1 MSQSTTLRAYY
12 FASFASI
19 GIFLPFIS
27 PWLLALGMKGASL
40 GLIAATRPLAGILA
54 PVIFGW
60 LADTLGLRGGIL
72 KMACFGA
79 FLPFALLVV
88 WASKG
93 ASLTFPELLFAVALS
108 SFFRVPMM
116 TIADVSALEHSK
128 DYGSLRLFGSL
139 GFMAAALLAGKFVD
153 PTRALEFPAAVAL
166 AFLFSLGLSFRFP
179 NRVAVPRRPLPSDA
193 IELLRRPAFVSLL
206 VTTTIWACA
215 HVAYDLCISLHLKD
229 LGASPLVTSLAWTI
243 GVIAEILLMAL
254 WAKLALRSP
263 SERWLK
269 IGIIGTAIRFAALAA
284 TSDLG
289 TVLWLQPLHALSFA
303 VVWMALMNLVRQRA
317 PVTLLGTA
325 QGLFSTATSVGATIG
340 MLGFA
345 SLYEHG
351 HGRVTFAVAA
361 IVALCALI
369 GFSLPTDAGTS
380 SEREAQA

>member
-1 MSQSTTLRAYY
+1 
-12 FASFASI
+12 
-19 GIFLPFIS
+19 
-27 PWLLALGMKGASL
+27 MKGASL
-40 GLIAATRPLAGILA
+40 GFIAATRPLAGIVA

-72 KMACFGA
+72 KLACLGA
-79 FLPFALLVV
+79 FLPFALLFL
-88 WASKG
+88 WASRG
-93 ASLTFPELLFAVALS
+93 ATLTFPELLFAVAIS

-139 GFMAAALLAGKFVD
+139 GFMAAALLAGKFMD

-193 IELLRRPAFVSLL
+193 IELLRRPAFLALL

-215 HVAYDLCISLHLKD
+215 HVAYDLCISLYLKD
-229 LGASPLVTSLAWTI
+229 LGASPLVTSLAWNI
-243 GVIAEILLMAL
+243 GVVAEILLMAI

-269 IGIIGTAIRFAALAA
+269 IGIVGTAVRFAALAS
-284 TSDLG
+284 TSNLA

-303 VVWMALMNLVRQRA
+303 VVWMALMDLVRQRA

-325 QGLFSTATSVGATIG
+325 QGLFSTATSVGATLG

-345 SLYEHG
+345 PLYEHG
-351 HGRVTFAVAA
+351 QGRVTFAVAA
-361 IVALCALI
+361 LVALFALV
-369 GFSLPTDAGTS
+369 GFAFPAMTAETS
-380 SEREAQA
+380 REREARA